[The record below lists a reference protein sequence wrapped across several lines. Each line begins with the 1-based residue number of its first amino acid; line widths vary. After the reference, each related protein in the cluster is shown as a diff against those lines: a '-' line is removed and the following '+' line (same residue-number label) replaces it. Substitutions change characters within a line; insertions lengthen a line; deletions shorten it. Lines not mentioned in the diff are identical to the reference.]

1 MTFLTLLKLPVIVEP
16 SLIQNLQSYGK
27 FPNGTILFLDSQNT
41 IFSQLIVSI
50 TSTQSFSREILKYF
64 GNYTA
69 VVVSVDLMSII
80 IRNIGCL
87 EYNVEEESEVISRLS
102 GGK

>member
-1 MTFLTLLKLPVIVEP
+1 M
-16 SLIQNLQSYGK
+16 QSYGK

-64 GNYTA
+64 ANYTA

>member
-1 MTFLTLLKLPVIVEP
+1 M
-16 SLIQNLQSYGK
+16 QSYGK

-41 IFSQLIVSI
+41 IFSQLTVSI

-64 GNYTA
+64 ANYTA